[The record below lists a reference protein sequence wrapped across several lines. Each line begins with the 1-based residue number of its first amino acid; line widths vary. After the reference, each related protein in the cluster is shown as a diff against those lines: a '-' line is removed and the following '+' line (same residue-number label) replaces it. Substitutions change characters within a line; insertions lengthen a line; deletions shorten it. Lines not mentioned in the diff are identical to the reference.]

1 MDPRIQIR
9 IRIHTKIS
17 WIRNTASSNSNINS
31 NSSSSQ
37 QRIVLKSASTDVF
50 TNLGKA
56 LRSLNTSYLPLVL
69 HAKLK
74 GVKVKS

>member
-9 IRIHTKIS
+9 IHNKMS

-31 NSSSSQ
+31 NSSSSSSQ

-56 LRSLNTSYLPLVL
+56 LPSLNTSHLPLVL
-69 HAKLK
+69 PAKLN
-74 GVKVKS
+74 GVKVNL